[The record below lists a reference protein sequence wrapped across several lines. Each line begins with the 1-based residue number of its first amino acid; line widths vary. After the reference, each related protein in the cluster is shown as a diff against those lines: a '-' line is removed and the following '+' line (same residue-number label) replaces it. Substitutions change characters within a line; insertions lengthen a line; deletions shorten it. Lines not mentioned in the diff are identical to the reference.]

1 MKSRTG
7 RIVGWS
13 AGIILLLASA
23 LISAEGQTPRAQLT
37 KKKIPV
43 LTRWLTRTWVNGS
56 GAAAQY
62 HTSSEAS
69 DLDYDVRLGAKI
81 LKYRDGTYARAIHK
95 QYPQVCGPASLAIV
109 LKQLGI
115 SDPTRRNTFMPQDV
129 DGAGARNVDGAH
141 HVAGIPP
148 PSPGNR
154 QQRME
159 QRQRRQLHERRRS
172 PRHEVSTYPPASCG
186 KDQGG
191 VRQDPAQLLRRRA
204 CPYVDVER
212 AAVGCAHGRDFTTGL
227 PGIMNYFF
235 FRRE

>member
-7 RIVGWS
+7 RTVGWS
-13 AGIILLLASA
+13 VGIILLIASA
-23 LISAEGQTPRAQLT
+23 LITAEGQTPRAQLT

-129 DGAGARNVDGAH
+129 DWAGARNVDVGYPGSMEH
-141 HVAGIPP
+141 IMWLGYHRHRLETGNSGWNNGNAG
-148 PSPGNR
+148 SF
-154 QQRME
+154 M
-159 QRQRRQLHERRRS
+159 S
-172 PRHEVSTYPPASCG
+172 V
-186 KDQGG
+186 GG
-191 VRQDPAQLLRRRA
+191 VLVTKSQPILR
-204 CPYVDVER
+204 PL
-212 AAVGCAHGRDFTTGL
+212 AVRTKGEFAKTRLNYYAGEHVPMWMWNGRPSGAPTEEIS
-227 PGIMNYFF
+227 PQVSPVS
-235 FRRE
+235 